1 MENIQIE
8 TGLSQQP
15 MSLIT
20 INSNINN
27 KRIGSTNDENLLTI
41 RILEAS
47 ERKMQLIKKLLSPE
61 EFDSIASELQNA
73 KQDVRYLQQKKQIA
87 ATSDE
92 LFSGSIPVQF
102 KDSTDNFKEQKFDKR
117 LSKSESNI
125 RANCNFNLHD
135 NISRKREGLEFFFS
149 ESDNENPIKIV
160 QESRDLA
167 IELRSGYYMNSSS
180 SSSEEENGSENVL
193 RNFGFSLK
201 DRINGLLNYLNL
213 SSLNI
218 FSIEEDEEFE
228 RSQFIKLN
236 RNYNRGPHTSK
247 RNLLKMNKRLKAEKE
262 FAKVN
267 NLTQKMFEMTRTSVG
282 QRRIED
288 VKESNLDRNYR
299 VMVDFN
305 SIGHSFSS
313 LKSMSS
319 KQFESVEL
327 FDILNYPQSFKCF
340 TRHRRQN
347 RLNLASN
354 ETLATNHKVLNLSL
368 SSMEVIKHSFML
380 LEESLAIKLL
390 NCQSKINK
398 LQDVFDCITDRLI
411 EIIDMMDFNR
421 NLLDEVN
428 KKRLKAMLDLRSKV
442 LMNQLKTLENKLREM
457 FSELE
462 SVRKQQNFISTGVLM
477 CHHNDVEE
485 ERKIRNKLFKDSLG
499 KLIKLMGSDEKRT
512 VDDKFKEFL
521 EQQTK
526 LDFVRTVYRIDELG
540 SQITDNNRCPREEY
554 QRRLNLKRW
563 LRSLRIRILFGDK
576 FFQECTIQFQIPNY
590 FIKLNLNENS
600 FHVPIPVNESELTMK
615 IEISTRRHSLIPFY
629 QDLIATS
636 KNKLV
641 ISGVK
646 SIDIVKFQFLDKQ
659 TEINM
664 NFHRSVEEPKS
675 SKTRFSYCARQ
686 LVDTIYKKTF
696 ITSTIFD
703 DLNIK
708 IFKLLNQTD
717 LRYLILFLL
726 NHNNP
731 VVTHFN
737 SSFTLDPYLDNFVEE
752 GRLEDKD
759 NNGSKRRALLVWR
772 WLNNINQTV
781 YMSDRENNK
790 YHDLNKLQEIDSKL
804 KLISATKLESGYK
817 AIEQIRLWAS
827 DYIKKYE
834 SHLNEILQFN
844 NREILNQQQQNTTKL
859 RDLLQEPR
867 IKIDLSGLMNMNYKF
882 VPRRTARRPLM
893 PKRSKKGIFSGK
905 NIQQDLVQQE
915 SSGDKSETLDLES
928 QIFDHW
934 QRFTSRMRFS
944 HKLQLVVTIQQAN
957 NLPMRVMQQQSAT
970 TRPNTPQPF
979 ATATTTATTTAP
991 ATVPSIS
998 PSNFFNLPS
1007 SNIGSPPT
1015 TLAPPTSYVEVIFQ
1029 RKQQASSLVY
1039 GKNPNWHETLFFPVD
1054 VPKMSYLNN
1063 GSPLNFHLDGDD
1075 TNTNTNNNTNE
1086 NINLKSHSQLV
1097 DEFLQLN
1104 LYDYNCYLHNDDTM
1118 MINSHQLPTLPLTS
1132 RLEALESSLG
1142 GGSGGGLL
1150 DSSLQSNRML
1160 ASRQR
1165 IERHLLGSL
1174 RIPLKTLLSTGRIE
1188 GSFALN
1194 QPLFMENYQFEPE
1207 QTNNSI
1213 INTQNQQARE
1223 SNFKRNNKFE
1233 TYISLFITLDPPISI
1248 PFYLY
1253 LSTGSHESEQIF
1265 EYAKLWERT
1274 ISQYKKRASKQR
1286 STNHLQGSSAI
1297 NLGSNHHIRHVRAI
1311 VLQLDAKYC
1320 LVSRLITPLEPPKE
1334 LLIEDGGENKRKVI
1348 QMKTLARFV
1357 SLLSPLKYGLF
1368 NMRLLESSLWF
1379 DSAQL
1384 INKCL
1389 GGIEEK
1395 AVLLCNYFLHLGH
1408 CSAILLGDAIPE
1420 GRCAYVIVWHE
1431 QSRLLDEQLQLNAD
1445 NLLESLGGEQISSA
1459 PANNKQQSEPV
1470 MSQNFLLNLPILINS
1485 KTVHLWDP
1493 NSGKSY
1499 TLNNPLQLVSVGS
1512 IVTCEN
1518 VYANIQ
1524 AVGSVTGTN
1533 FDIRLRNFWF
1543 PLFEAS
1549 SQSSQSRL
1557 GDNFRKN
1564 YLKKTNQMNLRR
1576 QLVELEE
1583 TRRLIGKVVIKPII
1597 RDEFVQLNY
1606 DKLTE
1611 EQCKHLEDS
1620 IDRAIKAQLLK
1631 WRPNRPTY
1639 FNRTLSRH
1647 LAEKLKL
1654 FERYSIEANSSNNS
1668 SNDQQT
1674 VDWKSELAD
1683 LIRNEI
1689 LMPHIS
1695 SNGLNARQVV
1705 SWPMNLSFTSMKTIL
1720 DSLYASGVH
1729 NADVMLE
1736 SASSWNTNRGV
1747 TTSTQPL
1754 PISSNTQ
1761 FLVACHAHAY
1771 PARVVS
1777 VWLYVAAVI
1786 TQNRPLLN

>member
-1 MENIQIE
+1 MENTQIE

-27 KRIGSTNDENLLTI
+27 KRNNGSNDENLLTI

-61 EFDSIASELQNA
+61 EFDSIASELQHA
-73 KQDVRYLQQKKQIA
+73 TKQDARYSQQKQTA
-87 ATSDE
+87 ANSNQG
-92 LFSGSIPVQF
+92 LLSGSIPVQF
-102 KDSTDNFKEQKFDKR
+102 EDTLDYPKEQQVFDKR

-125 RANCNFNLHD
+125 RTNCNFNLHD

-149 ESDNENPIKIV
+149 ESDNQDGPIKIV

-167 IELRSGYYMNSSS
+167 IELRSGYYINSSL
-180 SSSEEENGSENVL
+180 EENGCENVL
-193 RNFGFSLK
+193 KNFGFSLK
-201 DRINGLLNYLNL
+201 DRINGLLGYLNL

-228 RSQFIKLN
+228 QSEFIKFNRKLN
-236 RNYNRGPHTSK
+236 RKPYTSK
-247 RNLLKMNKRLKAEKE
+247 RNLLKMNKRLKEENE
-262 FAKVN
+262 FDKIN
-267 NLTQKMFEMTRTSVG
+267 NLTQKMFETTRTSVE
-282 QRRIED
+282 QRGGIED
-288 VKESNLDRNYR
+288 IKELNLDRDLKII
-299 VMVDFN
+299 VDFN

-313 LKSMSS
+313 LRGMSS

-327 FDILNYPQSFKCF
+327 FDILDYPQSFGCF
-340 TRHRRQN
+340 TTHKQN
-347 RLNLASN
+347 RLNLASY
-354 ETLATNHKVLNLSL
+354 ETLVTNHRVLNLSL
-368 SSMEVIKHSFML
+368 SSIEVNRHNLML
-380 LEESLAIKLL
+380 PEESLAIKLL
-390 NCQSKINK
+390 TCQSRVNK
-398 LQDVFDCITDRLI
+398 VQEIFDCITDRLI
-411 EIIDMMDFNR
+411 EMIDAMDFDR
-421 NLLDEVN
+421 VLMDEGT
-428 KKRLKAMLDLRSKV
+428 KKRLKAMLNLRNKV
-442 LMNQLKTLENKLREM
+442 LMNQLRALENELKGV

-462 SVRKQQNFISTGVLM
+462 TVRKQQNFRSTGILM
-477 CHHNDVEE
+477 CHYNDIAE
-485 ERKIRNKLFKDSLG
+485 ERKIRQKVFKDSLG
-499 KLIKLMGSDEKRT
+499 KLIKLLAGDEEKG
-512 VDDKFKEFL
+512 VDAKFGEFL
-521 EQQTK
+521 EQQIK
-526 LDFVRTVYRIDELG
+526 LDFVGIIHRIDEFGL
-540 SQITDNNRCPREEY
+540 QITDSNRCPREEY

-563 LRSLRIRILFGDK
+563 VRSLRIRILFGDK
-576 FFQECTIQFQIPNY
+576 FFQECTALFQSPNY
-590 FIKLNLNENS
+590 FIKLDLSENS
-600 FHVPIPVNESELTMK
+600 FHVPVQINESELSMK
-615 IEISTRRHSLIPFY
+615 IEILTRRYSLIPFY

-636 KNKLV
+636 KSKLV
-641 ISGVK
+641 ISQIKSVDKVK
-646 SIDIVKFQFLDKQ
+646 LQFLDKQ
-659 TEINM
+659 TEIDIK
-664 NFHRSVEEPKS
+664 FCQSIEEPKS
-675 SKTRFSYCARQ
+675 SQTRFNRDTKQ
-686 LVDTIYKKTF
+686 LVDAIYKKTF
-696 ITSTIFD
+696 KTSTIFD

-708 IFKLLNQTD
+708 ISKLLNQTD

-726 NHNNP
+726 HDNP
-731 VVTHFN
+731 VVPYFK
-737 SSFTLDPYLDNFVEE
+737 SLFTLDPYLDHFVGDKEE
-752 GRLEDKD
+752 VDED
-759 NNGSKRRALLVWR
+759 NNGSTRRALLVWR
-772 WLNNINQTV
+772 WLNNNNQTV
-781 YMSDRENNK
+781 YLSDRENNK

-804 KLISATKLESGYK
+804 RLISATKLESGYK
-817 AIEQIRLWAS
+817 AIEQIRLWAV

-834 SHLNEILQFN
+834 SHLDEILRFN
-844 NREILNQQQQNTTKL
+844 SEIMNQQQSNTTSL

-867 IKIDLSGLMNMNYKF
+867 IKIDLSGLVNIKYRF

-893 PKRSKKGIFSGK
+893 PKRSKKETFSR
-905 NIQQDLVQQE
+905 NIHQDLVQGS
-915 SSGDKSETLDLES
+915 SSGDKSEALDLES
-928 QIFDHW
+928 QVFDHW

-944 HKLQLVVTIQQAN
+944 HKLQLVVTIQQAT
-957 NLPMRVMQQQSAT
+957 NLPMRVKQQQQQSVT
-970 TRPNTPQPF
+970 TRSNTPQPF
-979 ATATTTATTTAP
+979 ATTSTAA
-991 ATVPSIS
+991 AAPSIS
-998 PSNFFNLPS
+998 PSNFFNLAS
-1007 SNIGSPPT
+1007 SNIGGQT
-1015 TLAPPTSYVEVIFQ
+1015 TLDAPTSYVEVIFQ

-1039 GKNPNWHETLFFPVD
+1039 GKNPNWHETLFFPVE
-1054 VPKMSYLNN
+1054 VPKMGYLNSQ
-1063 GSPLNFHLDGDD
+1063 SPLNFHLDGDD
-1075 TNTNTNNNTNE
+1075 NINNNNSTNE

-1104 LYDYNCYLHNDDTM
+1104 LYDYNCYLHNDTM
-1118 MINSHQLPTLPLTS
+1118 MIDSQQLPTLALTS
-1132 RLEALESSLG
+1132 RPELES
-1142 GGSGGGLL
+1142 GLL
-1150 DSSLQSNRML
+1150 DNSLQSNRML

-1174 RIPLKTLLSTGRIE
+1174 RVPLKTLLSTGRIE

-1207 QTNNSI
+1207 QTNNNMSTI
-1213 INTQNQQARE
+1213 INAQNRE
-1223 SNFKRNNKFE
+1223 SNFKRNKKFE

-1253 LSTGSHESEQIF
+1253 LSTGSNESEQIF
-1265 EYAKLWERT
+1265 NYAKLWERT
-1274 ISQYKKRASKQR
+1274 VSQYKKRVSKQR
-1286 STNHLQGSSAI
+1286 STNLQSSSAI
-1297 NLGSNHHIRHVRAI
+1297 DLGSNYHIRHVRAI

-1320 LVSRLITPLEPPKE
+1320 LVSRLITPLRPPKE
-1334 LLIEDGGENKRKVI
+1334 LLIESGGKNKSEI
-1348 QMKTLARFV
+1348 NQMKTLARFV

-1368 NMRLLESSLWF
+1368 NMRLLASSLWF

-1384 INKCL
+1384 INKYL

-1408 CSAILLGDAIPE
+1408 CSAVLLGDAIPE

-1431 QSRLLDEQLQLNAD
+1431 QSRLLDEQLQSNAD
-1445 NLLESLGGEQISSA
+1445 NLLESLGVGGEASA
-1459 PANNKQQSEPV
+1459 LTNNKQQDEPV

-1485 KTVHLWDP
+1485 RNVYLWDP

-1499 TLNNPLQLVSVGS
+1499 SLNDSLQLISVGS

-1524 AVGSVTGTN
+1524 GVESVTGTN

-1543 PLFEAS
+1543 PLFEGTSTSA
-1549 SQSSQSRL
+1549 QGRL

-1564 YLKKTNQMNLRR
+1564 YLKRTNQMNLRR
-1576 QLVELEE
+1576 QLIELEE

-1597 RDEFVQLNY
+1597 RDQFVQLNY

-1631 WRPNRPTY
+1631 WRPSRPTY

-1654 FERYSIEANSSNNS
+1654 FERYSIEANSSSNS
-1668 SNDQQT
+1668 FADQQT

-1736 SASSWNTNRGV
+1736 SASGWNMNQAV
-1747 TTSTQPL
+1747 TTSTQPHSL
-1754 PISSNTQ
+1754 GSNTQ
-1761 FLVACHAHAY
+1761 FLVACYAHAY

-1786 TQNRPLLN
+1786 TQNRPLLT